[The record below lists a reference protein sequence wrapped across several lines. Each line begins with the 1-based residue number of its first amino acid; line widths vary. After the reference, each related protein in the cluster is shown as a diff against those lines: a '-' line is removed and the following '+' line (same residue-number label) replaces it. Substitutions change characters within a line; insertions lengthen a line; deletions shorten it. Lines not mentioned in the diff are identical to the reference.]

1 MFLLAVQHERKPIV
15 DRKEAHKSSTSENDQ
30 EIMSQG
36 KSRMKKEV
44 NNDSVNYLSFFQLNP
59 LLMHA
64 ASNVNPPQSFQPS
77 TKIAD
82 SVGVKMEDSF
92 ADDLSDE
99 RFNMNSDTSALFDTV
114 LEQKQLSDTFEM
126 ISLIESC
133 LVQGGFEPSSNGTY
147 DDDFGQSIFNNLTD
161 DAMTQFKIQIPNL
174 LPKMHFVCEM
184 GSRVL
189 FKTFDWLKD
198 MQILKNFDTEV
209 QVEMLQQNWAE
220 LVVLG
225 LAQVICTS
233 PQASQMK
240 QMVVSSLVN
249 YVKSLIICSA
259 NEVSQVKTGAKG
271 DAANPASGHKLK
283 KMLMNIM
290 TINKFIDMAGQLD
303 LDVVEFAHLRVLCL
317 FNPNKVVYSSD
328 PKLKSFHQRVAANLQ
343 QYLQQQREKS
353 QDSIHQRV
361 IAMYQAL
368 SVLPSFDSK
377 IIEKLFFNILVDCI
391 RVENIIP
398 YIIKLNA
405 ESGDLRVKQEKELDI
420 NDENNSHSMNS
431 DDQQRYYNNYSGD
444 EKFAN

>member
-1 MFLLAVQHERKPIV
+1 
-15 DRKEAHKSSTSENDQ
+15 
-30 EIMSQG
+30 MSQG

-64 ASNVNPPQSFQPS
+64 ASGVNPPQSFQPS
-77 TKIAD
+77 AKIAD

-92 ADDLSDE
+92 TDEMTDE

-147 DDDFGQSIFNNLTD
+147 DDDFAQSIFNNLTD

-198 MQILKNFDTEV
+198 IQILKSFDTEV
-209 QVEMLQQNWAE
+209 QVEMLQQTWAE

-259 NEVSQVKTGAKG
+259 NEVNQVKTGGKG
-271 DAANPASGHKLK
+271 DAIKPASGHKLK

-303 LDVVEFAHLRVLCL
+303 LDVVEFAHLRILCL
-317 FNPNKVVYSSD
+317 FNPNKLVYSSD

-343 QYLQQQREKS
+343 QYLQQHREKS
-353 QDSIHQRV
+353 QDSIHQRM
-361 IAMYQAL
+361 ISIYQVL

-405 ESGDLRVKQEKELDI
+405 ESGELRVKQEKELDI

-431 DDQQRYYNNYSGD
+431 DDTQRYYNNYSGD